1 MRYPRSF
8 SFGGAMYAW
17 PFLCGVA
24 SYIQD
29 HGLLADDAR
38 VYAISAGSMAA
49 VLLVCGVDIEQ
60 VGLAAGLACNDEH
73 ATGRLLPY
81 LRPDA
86 VRSSLDTFASVFPRD
101 AHERA
106 SGRLFLGVTE
116 LPRFRKR
123 LISQFRTRIALIGA
137 RQHDGCPRTWGVAG
151 VPAAPHRRRVVRR
164 RNRARPAHR
173 RRPTRMADGT
183 RRSRTKPNRAIPGAP
198 LRPHRSVQTDL
209 LADAVHGRGEG
220 AANAALPGWIRRR
233 VWVLRRAVN
242 DEEAWREVVANQLA
256 RPREAGGP
264 SADDEDVRGSAL
276 HTART

>member
-1 MRYPRSF
+1 
-8 SFGGAMYAW
+8 MYAW

-123 LISQFRTRIALIGA
+123 LISQFRTRIALIDALASTMAVPGHGVWLA
-137 RQHDGCPRTWGVAG
+137 YQPRHTDVGWCVDGIALGRHTDDDRPGWRTVRVGVGPSRTGLFPGRRYVHIAPSKPISLRMRFTVAG
-151 VPAAPHRRRVVRR
+151 RERRMQLY
-164 RNRARPAHR
+164 RAGY
-173 RRPTRMADGT
+173 D
-183 RRSRTKPNRAIPGAP
+183 
-198 LRPHRSVQTDL
+198 
-209 LADAVHGRGEG
+209 DAFGYFAE
-220 AANAALPGWIRRR
+220 P
-233 VWVLRRAVN
+233 
-242 DEEAWREVVANQLA
+242 
-256 RPREAGGP
+256 
-264 SADDEDVRGSAL
+264 
-276 HTART
+276 